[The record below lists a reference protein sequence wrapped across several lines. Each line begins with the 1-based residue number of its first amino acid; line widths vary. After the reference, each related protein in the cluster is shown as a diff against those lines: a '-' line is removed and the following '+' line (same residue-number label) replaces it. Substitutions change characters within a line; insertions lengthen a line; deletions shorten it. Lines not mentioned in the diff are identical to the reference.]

1 MNPTQQFEEI
11 YEENYHKVIG
21 LCLGYVNGDEDLAR
35 DLTQEVF
42 IKVWQHLK
50 MFRNEASISTW
61 IYRIAVNTCLQQ
73 LRKKKPLSLKIDVV
87 DDVVEEKLSE
97 EKHYQ
102 NMYAC
107 INLLSDVNKSI
118 ILLELQDMPQK
129 EISNIIGISHE
140 ALRIRL
146 HRIKNQLSKCVKNER
161 L

>member
-1 MNPTQQFEEI
+1 M
-11 YEENYHKVIG
+11 
-21 LCLGYVNGDEDLAR
+21 DLSHCGKYLFA
-35 DLTQEVF
+35 T
-42 IKVWQHLK
+42 IK
-50 MFRNEASISTW
+50 E
-61 IYRIAVNTCLQQ
+61 
-73 LRKKKPLSLKIDVV
+73 KKLLSLKIDVV

>member
-1 MNPTQQFEEI
+1 MIREQQFQEI
-11 YEENYHKVIG
+11 YQQNYRKVIG
-21 LCLGYVNGDEDLAR
+21 LCLGYVNGDEDMAR
-35 DLTQEVF
+35 DLAQEVF
-42 IKVWQHLK
+42 IKVWQNLK
-50 MFRNEASISTW
+50 TFRNEASISTW

-73 LRKKKPLSLKIDVV
+73 LRGKKFLPLTIDIV
-87 DDVVEEKLSE
+87 DEVNEEQFSN
-97 EKHYQ
+97 EKRYH

-107 INLLSDVNKSI
+107 INRLSGVNKSI

-129 EISNIIGISHE
+129 EISNIIGISYE

>member
-1 MNPTQQFEEI
+1 MIPEQEFETI

-21 LCLGYVNGDEDLAR
+21 LCLGYVNGDEDMAR

-42 IKVWQHLK
+42 IKVWQNLK

-61 IYRIAVNTCLQQ
+61 IYRIAVNTCFQQ
-73 LRKKKPLSLKIDVV
+73 LRKKKPLPLKVDVV
-87 DDVVEEKLSE
+87 DEIGEEKFSNE
-97 EKHYQ
+97 RRYQ

-107 INLLSDVNKSI
+107 INQLSAVNKSI

-129 EISNIIGISHE
+129 EISNIIGISYE